1 MLFRAIF
8 WIGLVSL
15 LMPHEPDLG
24 FGRPHLGAAFPSIAG
39 LMNNGLSTPGVCAGH
54 QEACGASISLVDGVQ
69 SLAVRSLDQVKREIE
84 ESQREHYAAPHM

>member
-1 MLFRAIF
+1 MVLRAIF

-39 LMNNGLSTPGVCAGH
+39 LMNNGLSTPGICSGH
-54 QEACGASISLVDGVQ
+54 QMACGTSISLVDGVQ
-69 SLAVRSLDQVKREIE
+69 TYAVRSLEQVKREIE
-84 ESQREHYAAPHM
+84 ESQREHYAVPHM